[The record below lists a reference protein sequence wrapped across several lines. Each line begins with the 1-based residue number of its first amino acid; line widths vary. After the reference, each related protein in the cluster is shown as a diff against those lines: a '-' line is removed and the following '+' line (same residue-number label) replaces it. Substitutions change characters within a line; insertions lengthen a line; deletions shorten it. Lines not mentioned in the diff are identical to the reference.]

1 MRPPLPLG
9 ILGSGKGSNF
19 RAIADAIDAGA
30 LNAEVRVVVSDVAE
44 AGILAIAR
52 ERGLRAEYLPPGRFK
67 TRLEP
72 EAEDRLVALLKG
84 AGVEWVVLAGY
95 MRMVKAP
102 LLNAFPRRILNIHP
116 SLLPKFPGLE
126 AWKQALAAGVSETGC
141 TVHYVDPGM
150 DSGEIIAQSAVPVLP
165 GDSPETLHA
174 RIQKAE
180 HALYP
185 SVLRMLAG
193 QETNP

>member
-72 EAEDRLVALLKG
+72 EA
-84 AGVEWVVLAGY
+84 
-95 MRMVKAP
+95 
-102 LLNAFPRRILNIHP
+102 
-116 SLLPKFPGLE
+116 
-126 AWKQALAAGVSETGC
+126 
-141 TVHYVDPGM
+141 
-150 DSGEIIAQSAVPVLP
+150 
-165 GDSPETLHA
+165 
-174 RIQKAE
+174 
-180 HALYP
+180 
-185 SVLRMLAG
+185 
-193 QETNP
+193 